1 MLNQKQLQYESC
13 SALLRNYSRYNVE
26 FVRGSGVYLFDSTG
40 KEYLDFL
47 SGIAVTGFGHLH
59 PAILKAVKDQLH
71 NIWHTSNLFLSS
83 QQEMLARKL
92 AEHSGLQ
99 YVFFCNSGTE
109 ANEAAIKFARKWG
122 SGKTIGSEGR
132 STIITALG
140 GFHGRT
146 MGSLSASGQYK
157 LWEGFFPLTP
167 GFLYVPFDDI
177 EATENSINHDTAAIM
192 VEPIQGESGIIM
204 PSKDYMRELRA
215 ICDKYN
221 LLLVID
227 EVQTGMGRTGHMFAY
242 QWEDIRPDI
251 ITLAKG
257 IANGLPL
264 GAVVCSDE
272 VADCI
277 TPGSHGSTFG
287 GNPVSIA
294 AANAVFDL
302 LTEDQLKF
310 NYIIGKKLKNEIND
324 INHPLIKDVRG
335 KGLMIGIEFREP
347 INAKVIASKLLE
359 EGVVVGTSGD
369 NVIRILPPFII
380 TEDEVAKFICT
391 LFSVLNNL
399 EGNNLCL

>member
-1 MLNQKQLQYESC
+1 MSNLKQLPYETC
-13 SALLRNYSRYNVE
+13 SALLRNYSRYRVE
-26 FVRGSGVYLFDSTG
+26 FVRGKGAYIFDTVG

-59 PAILKAVKDQLH
+59 PAILKAVEDQLH
-71 NIWHTSNLFLSS
+71 NIWHTSNLFQSS

-122 SGKTIGSEGR
+122 SEKTISSEGR

-177 EATENSINHDTAAIM
+177 EATENSINHNTAAIM
-192 VEPIQGESGIIM
+192 VEPIQGESGVII
-204 PSKDYMRELRA
+204 PSNDYLKKLRE
-215 ICDKYN
+215 ICDKNN
-221 LLLVID
+221 LLLIVD
-227 EVQTGMGRTGHMFAY
+227 EVQTGMGRTGKMFTY

-264 GAVVCSDE
+264 GAVICSDE

-287 GNPVSIA
+287 GNPVSVA
-294 AANAVFDL
+294 AANMVLDL

-310 NYIIGKKLKNEIND
+310 NYNIGKKLKNEIID

-335 KGLMIGIEFREP
+335 KGLMIGIELKDS
-347 INAKVIASKLLE
+347 INAKVIASRLLD
-359 EGVVVGTSGD
+359 EGVVVCTSGD
-369 NVIRILPPFII
+369 TVIRILPPYII
-380 TEDEVAKFICT
+380 TEEEVAKFICT
-391 LFSVLNNL
+391 LSSVLNNL

>member
-59 PAILKAVKDQLH
+59 PTILEAVKDQLH

-122 SGKTIGSEGR
+122 SEKTIGSEGR

-177 EATENSINHDTAAIM
+177 EATENSINRDTAAIM

-310 NYIIGKKLKNEIND
+310 NYIIGKKLKNEIQN